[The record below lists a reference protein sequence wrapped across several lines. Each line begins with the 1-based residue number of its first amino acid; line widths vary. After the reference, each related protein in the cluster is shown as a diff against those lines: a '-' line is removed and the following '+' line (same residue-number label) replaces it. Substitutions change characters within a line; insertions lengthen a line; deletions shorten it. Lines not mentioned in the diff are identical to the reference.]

1 MTYPL
6 RMESMDIPIA
16 SCAPAEVDDTYNTP
30 VLCTNYDLFHLKNN
44 LENTGLTKNMII
56 DIFSFYG

>member
-1 MTYPL
+1 
-6 RMESMDIPIA
+6 MDIPIA